1 MLLQVLPGIEHQ
13 DPEVIFHILLV
24 GDLLPFQL
32 YPVDT
37 KFCPHLQ
44 LSALRGSFLA
54 HLGFSERLGNWPP
67 PPTPEFHFLIVFAG
81 NSNYGEGYIEK
92 VVIQKCQ

>member
-1 MLLQVLPGIEHQ
+1 LLLQVLPGIEHQ

-24 GDLLPFQL
+24 GDLLDDLLPFRL

-44 LSALRGSFLA
+44 LSTLRGSFLA
-54 HLGFSERLGNWPP
+54 HLEL
-67 PPTPEFHFLIVFAG
+67 A
-81 NSNYGEGYIEK
+81 K
-92 VVIQKCQ
+92 VCS